1 MTTKNILIIGATSGI
16 AEAVARRYAASNC
29 NFVLVGRDTAKL
41 DIIASDLA
49 ARGAAGVHVL
59 PWDANDVAQAGAT
72 IAGAWQQL
80 GTVDLALI
88 AHGSLPDQA
97 RAEEDLAYAVEQFRL
112 NGESAVVCMLALAQH
127 FRKQGNGT
135 LAVIG
140 SVAGDRGRPTNY
152 VYGAA
157 KGAVEDCASGLR
169 ASLFKQGVHL
179 LLIKPG
185 FVATPMTAHLELP
198 GALTAS
204 ADQVAQDIQ
213 RAVARG
219 SDVLYTRWFW
229 RWIML
234 IIKSIPTLVFK
245 RLSL

>member
-1 MTTKNILIIGATSGI
+1 MTIKNILIIGATSGI

-29 NFVLVGRDTAKL
+29 NFALVGRDSAKL
-41 DIIASDLA
+41 NVIASDLA
-49 ARGAAGVHVL
+49 ARGAAHVHVQQ
-59 PWDANDVAQAGAT
+59 WDANDVAQGSAT
-72 IAGAWQQL
+72 VASAWQNL
-80 GTVDLALI
+80 ATVDLALI

-97 RAEEDLAYAVEQFRL
+97 RAEEDLDYAIEQFRL

-127 FRKQGNGT
+127 FRKQGRGT

-140 SVAGDRGRPTNY
+140 SVAGDRGRPSNFL
-152 VYGAA
+152 YGAA

-169 ASLFKQGVHL
+169 ASLFKQGVNL

-198 GALTAS
+198 GLLTAS
-204 ADQVAQDIQ
+204 ADQVAQDIL
-213 RAVARG
+213 RAVGGGR
-219 SDVLYTRWFW
+219 DVLYTRWFW

-234 IIKSIPTLVFK
+234 IIKSIPVKIFK